1 MNEQRTLS
9 PGNLVR
15 INRAAIG
22 IPAGRIALVLRKVK
36 KRGNADYEIWELQ
49 LMGGVQLMGGERRA
63 YVKFLGVD
71 LEVISES
78 R

>member
-36 KRGNADYEIWELQ
+36 KRGNTDYEIWELQ
-49 LMGGVQLMGGERRA
+49 LMGGERRA
-63 YVKFLGVD
+63 YVKYLGVD

>member
-49 LMGGVQLMGGERRA
+49 LMGGERRA
-63 YVKFLGVD
+63 YVKYLGVD

>member
-15 INRAAIG
+15 INRATIG

-36 KRGNADYEIWELQ
+36 KRGNTDYEIWELQ
-49 LMGGVQLMGGERRA
+49 LMGGERRA
-63 YVKFLGVD
+63 YVKYLGVD

>member
-15 INRAAIG
+15 INRATIG

-49 LMGGVQLMGGERRA
+49 LMGGERRA

>member
-49 LMGGVQLMGGERRA
+49 LMGGERRA

>member
-1 MNEQRTLS
+1 MK

-49 LMGGVQLMGGERRA
+49 LMSGEGRA
-63 YVKFLGVD
+63 YVKYLGVD